1 MSLVAFNTYREYI
14 WCQKFRYIHF
24 IELRVTSILC
34 KFTYKFSIWVHLISF
49 KTDLAKMMLLIYSKP
64 FVMFDKNLSFFE
76 WIELIWMR
84 EQNCTINFF
93 PKLSYNQVNET
104 NKGKDPQKNLI
115 DFCFYFLNQLFT
127 EKKQYSSHL
136 LRNE

>member
-14 WCQKFRYIHF
+14 WCQKIRYIHF